1 MVETTSGSAK
11 VTFPSDTEF
20 LITREFAAPPH
31 LVYKAWTTPE
41 LVERYWAGKQGTMKS
56 VDIDLR
62 EGGSWRYVMD
72 SSGYEVAFH
81 GEYSELVENQR
92 IVTTEVYEGAPEGT
106 EPALNLITFTET
118 ANGGTRARAAGAA
131 RRQGDPRRDHR
142 HRHGDRD
149 AGAVRPARRA
159 GPLARLSRE
168 GAQLPQVRAC
178 GSAPPSIAVR

>member
-56 VDIDLR
+56 VEIDLR

-72 SSGYEVAFH
+72 SGGVEIAFH
-81 GEYSELVENQR
+81 GEYRELVENQR

-106 EPALNLITFTET
+106 EAALNLITFVET
-118 ANGGTRARAAGAA
+118 QAGGTRLELLVQVA
-131 RRQGDPRRDHR
+131 DKET
-142 HRHGDRD
+142 RD
-149 AGAVRPARRA
+149 AIIATGMETGMQEQFDQLDELALT
-159 GPLARLSRE
+159 LARQITR
-168 GAQLPQVRAC
+168 G
-178 GSAPPSIAVR
+178 G